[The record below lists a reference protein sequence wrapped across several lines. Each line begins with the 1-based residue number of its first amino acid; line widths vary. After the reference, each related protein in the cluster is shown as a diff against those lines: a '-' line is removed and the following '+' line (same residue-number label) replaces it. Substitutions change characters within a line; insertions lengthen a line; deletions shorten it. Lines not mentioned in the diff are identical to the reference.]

1 MREYDMLGHFYGNC
15 NIEQWQLLTL
25 DVQAGPV
32 CEGEAI
38 SMLGYL
44 LTQFVH
50 IFLVDGETEEL
61 LSCSYSSSGIVTQDK
76 HVVQSINVVY
86 FQMEFTFPTPCPSPM
101 PQKPLRCAGHGPF
114 KGVFTNSP
122 MLLLSGIVFPLKNL
136 SNEVKYQSRK
146 KLLSLPN
153 SSLTTFSN

>member
-1 MREYDMLGHFYGNC
+1 
-15 NIEQWQLLTL
+15 
-25 DVQAGPV
+25 
-32 CEGEAI
+32 
-38 SMLGYL
+38 MLGYL
-44 LTQFVH
+44 LTQSVH

-76 HVVQSINVVY
+76 HVVQSISVVY
-86 FQMEFTFPTPCPSPM
+86 SQMELAFPTPCPSPM
-101 PQKPLRCAGHGPF
+101 PQKAGHGPF
-114 KGVFTNSP
+114 KGVSTNSP

-146 KLLSLPN
+146 KLLSLPS